1 MLFADASQAE
11 ILVLPLNDSNLNAR
25 AQAIPIEL
33 NIRRPVALDL
43 DLTENRIYWT
53 DVTLNTIS
61 RVFINGS
68 SPEVIVSENIYIPD
82 GLAVDPLGGNIY
94 WSDTGTNKIE
104 VSRRDGTMRKTL
116 ISNNLDEPRDIILDL
131 FKG

>member
-1 MLFADASQAE
+1 MFADASQAE
-11 ILVLPLNDSNLNAR
+11 ILVLSLNDSNAM
-25 AQAIPIEL
+25 AQAVPIEL
-33 NIRRPVALDL
+33 NIRRPVALAL
-43 DLTENRIYWT
+43 DLTEKRIYWT

-68 SPEVIVSENIYIPD
+68 SPEVLVSEDIYSPD

-104 VSRRDGTMRKTL
+104 VSRKDGTMRKTL
-116 ISNNLDEPRDIILDL
+116 ISDNLDEPRDIILDL
-131 FKG
+131 AKG

>member
-11 ILVLPLNDSNLNAR
+11 ILILPLNDSNAT
-25 AQAIPIEL
+25 AQTVSMEL
-33 NIRRPVALDL
+33 NIRRPVALDF

-68 SPEVIVSENIYIPD
+68 SPEVLVSEYIYSPD

-94 WSDTGTNKIE
+94 WTDTGTNKIE
-104 VSRRDGTMRKTL
+104 VSRKDGTMRKTL
-116 ISNNLDEPRDIILDL
+116 ISSDLDEPRDIILDL
-131 FKG
+131 TDG